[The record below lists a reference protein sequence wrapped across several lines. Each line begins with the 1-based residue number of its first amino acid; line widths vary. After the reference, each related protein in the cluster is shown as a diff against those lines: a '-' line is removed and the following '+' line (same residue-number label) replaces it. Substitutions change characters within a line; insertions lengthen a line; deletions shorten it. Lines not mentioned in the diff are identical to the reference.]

1 MASVGSDERINESLG
16 RMGGVQLDSRM
27 SKTLHNGLEILELLT
42 QHKYGLTITEIG
54 EGIGVHRTV
63 ADRLVRTL
71 EAHRLCRRTEHK
83 RILLGAGLV
92 TLAGSVE
99 QDLRELARP
108 VLEELADAVEATAH
122 LAVREGEDA
131 VRALMVIEPRNSRA
145 HVGFHPGQIDPINR
159 GSAGLAMLAALP
171 PREGERPEVTRARER
186 GFAVTS
192 AEVTHSV
199 TGISAALPNRRPADL
214 VSIGVSVFDSSN
226 EEKLGEAVMAAARRL
241 GALLLR

>member
-1 MASVGSDERINESLG
+1 MASVGSDERMNESAG
-16 RMGGVQLDSRM
+16 RTGAVQLDSRM

-71 EAHRLCRRTEHK
+71 EAHRLCRRTESK
-83 RILLGAGLV
+83 RILLGSGLV

-108 VLEELADAVEATAH
+108 ILEELADSVEATAH
-122 LAVREGEDA
+122 LAVREGEDS

-145 HVGFHPGQIDPINR
+145 HVGFNAGQIDPINR

-171 PREGERPEVTRARER
+171 PQEGERPRSRAPRARIR
-186 GFAVTS
+186 GDLG
-192 AEVTHSV
+192 EVTHSV
-199 TGISAALPNRRPADL
+199 TGISATLPNRRPADL
-214 VSIGVSVFDSSN
+214 VSIGVSVFDSS
-226 EEKLGEAVMAAARRL
+226 EEQKLGEAVMAAARRL

>member
-1 MASVGSDERINESLG
+1 MTSVRSDDKTSETPG
-16 RMGGVQLDSRM
+16 RTGGIQLDSRM

-42 QHKYGLTITEIG
+42 QHKYGLTITEIAAG
-54 EGIGVHRTV
+54 VGVHRTV

-71 EAHRLCRRTEHK
+71 EAHRLCRRTENK
-83 RILLGAGLV
+83 RILPGSGLIS
-92 TLAGSVE
+92 LAGSVE

-108 VLEELADAVEATAH
+108 VLEELADSVEATAH

-131 VRALMVIEPRNSRA
+131 VRAMMVIEPRNSRA
-145 HVGFHPGQIDPINR
+145 HVGFHPGQVDPINR

-186 GFAVTS
+186 GFAVTTG
-192 AEVTHSV
+192 EVTHSI
-199 TGISAALPNRRPADL
+199 TGISASVPNRRPTDL
-214 VSIGVSVFDSSN
+214 VSIGVSVFDSSD
-226 EEKLGEAVMAAARRL
+226 EQRLGEAVMGAARRL

>member
-1 MASVGSDERINESLG
+1 MTSVRSDEKTSETPGNTSGI
-16 RMGGVQLDSRM
+16 QLDSRM

-42 QHKYGLTITEIG
+42 QHKYGLTITEIAAG
-54 EGIGVHRTV
+54 VGVHRTV

-71 EAHRLCRRTEHK
+71 EAHRLCRRTENK
-83 RILLGAGLV
+83 RILLGSGLV
-92 TLAGSVE
+92 SLAGSVE

-108 VLEELADAVEATAH
+108 VLEELADSVEATTH

-131 VRALMVIEPRNSRA
+131 VRAMMVIEPRNSRV
-145 HVGFHPGQIDPINR
+145 HVGFQPGQVDPINR

-192 AEVTHSV
+192 GEVTHSV
-199 TGISAALPNRRPADL
+199 TGISAAVPNRRPTDL
-214 VSIGVSVFDSSN
+214 VSIGVSVFGSSD
-226 EEKLGEAVMAAARRL
+226 EQKLGEAVMSAARRL

>member
-1 MASVGSDERINESLG
+1 MTSARSDEHTTENARRTG
-16 RMGGVQLDSRM
+16 AVPLDSRM
-27 SKTLHNGLEILELLT
+27 SKTLYNGLEILELLT
-42 QHKYGLTITEIG
+42 QHKYGLTITEIAD
-54 EGIGVHRTV
+54 GIGVHRTV

-71 EAHRLCRRTEHK
+71 EAHRVCRRTDNK

-108 VLEELADAVEATAH
+108 VLEELADVTSATAH
-122 LAVREGEDA
+122 LAVREGVDA

-159 GSAGLAMLAALP
+159 GSAGLAMLAVLP
-171 PREGERPEVTRARER
+171 PRDGERPEVTRARER

-192 AEVTHSV
+192 GEVTHSV

-214 VSIGVSVFDSSN
+214 VSIGVSVFDSSD
-226 EEKLGEAVMAAARRL
+226 EQKLGEAVMGAAQRL
-241 GALLLR
+241 GSLLLR

>member
-1 MASVGSDERINESLG
+1 MASVGSDERMNESAG
-16 RMGGVQLDSRM
+16 RTGAVQLDSRM

-71 EAHRLCRRTEHK
+71 EAHRLCRRTESK
-83 RILLGAGLV
+83 RILLGSGLV

-108 VLEELADAVEATAH
+108 ILEELADSVEATAH
-122 LAVREGEDA
+122 LAVREGEDS

-145 HVGFHPGQIDPINR
+145 HVGFNAGQIDPINR

-171 PREGERPEVTRARER
+171 PQEGERPEVTRARER

-192 AEVTHSV
+192 GEVTHSV
-199 TGISAALPNRRPADL
+199 TGISATLPNRRPADL
-214 VSIGVSVFDSSN
+214 VSIGVSVFDSS
-226 EEKLGEAVMAAARRL
+226 EEQKLGEAVMAAARRL

>member
-1 MASVGSDERINESLG
+1 
-16 RMGGVQLDSRM
+16 M
-27 SKTLHNGLEILELLT
+27 SKTLYNGLEILELLT
-42 QHKYGLTITEIG
+42 QHKYGLTITEIAD
-54 EGIGVHRTV
+54 GIGVHRTV

-71 EAHRLCRRTEHK
+71 EAHRVCRRTDNK

-108 VLEELADAVEATAH
+108 VLEELADVTSATAH
-122 LAVREGEDA
+122 LAVREGVDA

-159 GSAGLAMLAALP
+159 GSAGLAMLAVLP
-171 PREGERPEVTRARER
+171 PRDGERPEVTRARER

-192 AEVTHSV
+192 GEVTHSV

-214 VSIGVSVFDSSN
+214 VSIGVSVFDSSD
-226 EEKLGEAVMAAARRL
+226 EQKLGEAVMGAAQRL
-241 GALLLR
+241 GSLLLR

>member
-1 MASVGSDERINESLG
+1 MPSARSDEEKHEKPGSSS
-16 RMGGVQLDSRM
+16 GVQLDSRM

-42 QHKYGLTITEIG
+42 QHKYGLTITEIAD
-54 EGIGVHRTV
+54 GIGVHRTV

-71 EAHRLCRRTEHK
+71 DAHRLCRRTENK
-83 RILLGAGLV
+83 RILLGSGLV
-92 TLAGSVE
+92 SLASAVE

-108 VLEELADAVEATAH
+108 VLEELAETAEATAH
-122 LAVREGEDA
+122 LAVREGADA

-145 HVGFHPGQIDPINR
+145 HVGFDAGQVDPINR

-192 AEVTHSV
+192 GEVTHSV
-199 TGISAALPNRRPADL
+199 TGISAAVPNRRPSDL
-214 VSIGVSVFDSSN
+214 VSIGLSVFDSSD
-226 EEKLGEAVMAAARRL
+226 EQKLGEAVMAAARRL

>member
-1 MASVGSDERINESLG
+1 MPSAGIDEQMNEGSRKVV
-16 RMGGVQLDSRM
+16 GVQVDSRM
-27 SKTLHNGLEILELLT
+27 SKTLHNGLEILELLAR
-42 QHKYGLTITEIG
+42 HKHGLTTTEIA
-54 EGIGVHRTV
+54 EGISVHRTV

-71 EAHRLCRRTEHK
+71 EAHRLSRRTESK

-92 TLAGSVE
+92 TLAGAVE
-99 QDLRELARP
+99 QDLRELAGP
-108 VLEELADAVEATAH
+108 ILEELADTAHATAH

-145 HVGFHPGQIDPINR
+145 HVGFHPGQVDPIDR

-192 AEVTHSV
+192 GEVTHSV
-199 TGISAALPNRRPADL
+199 TGISATLPNRRPADL
-214 VSIGVSVFDSSN
+214 VSIGVSVFDSS
-226 EEKLGEAVMAAARRL
+226 EEQKLGEAVMAAARRL